1 MLKGKYTR
9 TELGVK
15 RGNIQWKVT
24 VDDVILLFVNEGL
37 GNKPTSNYM
46 YENHLDVE
54 NDMLYMC
61 RDTELTWRNKLLKEL
76 DDKEFRI
83 FYRNNKKPIW
93 NEFIY
98 EKIELADKGLVAI
111 GKK

>member
-1 MLKGKYTR
+1 MLKGEYTR

-98 EKIELADKGLVAI
+98 EKIEIVDKGFAAI
-111 GKK
+111 GSK